1 MFLDITNR
9 KLAELARAESEERLQ
24 LALSSSGVVFWQW
37 VKSRQKIIFDGSA
50 STLFGLPPETRYLD
64 ATTFLNLIL
73 EEDRT
78 AFEKSIGQAFETF
91 EHYATD
97 IRIVRRGQVRW
108 IQVRGKVALEDGIQV
123 INGVFL
129 DITERKLIELRLREL
144 NEAQKRFVS
153 DAAHELRAPLTAIQG
168 NLELVRLYPQMEGQ
182 EQLDAIGDAEREA
195 ARLGRLVADLLT
207 LARGD
212 RGVEM
217 VDDDLRLD
225 EVLQEAWRS
234 ALPLGRN
241 HQMQLL
247 TLESCTVLGDRD
259 RIKQLTLILLE
270 NAFKYTPPDG
280 KITLEL
286 KCLDGHGEFRIS
298 DNGVGS
304 AETDLERVFERF
316 YRTDEARV
324 RGEDPGGTGLGLS
337 IGKWIAE
344 LHGGKVWL
352 EPANGGGTV
361 AVVRLPR
368 LEVEVL
374 SARAKS

>member
-1 MFLDITNR
+1 N
-9 KLAELARAESEERLQ
+9 
-24 LALSSSGVVFWQW
+24 SSGVVFWQW
-37 VKSRQKIIFDGSA
+37 VESRQKIIFDGLASA
-50 STLFGLPPETRYLD
+50 LFGLPPETRYMD
-64 ATTFLNLIL
+64 ASTFLNLIL

-78 AFEKSIGQAFETF
+78 TFERSIQQAFETL
-91 EHYATD
+91 ERHATD
-97 IRIVRRGQVRW
+97 IRILRRGQIRW
-108 IQVRGKVALEDGIQV
+108 VQVRGKVALEDSIQV

-153 DAAHELRAPLTAIQG
+153 DAAHELRAPLTSIQG
-168 NLELVRLYPQMEGQ
+168 NLELVRLYPQMPPD
-182 EQLDAIGDAEREA
+182 EQLGAIGDAEREA

-217 VDDDLRLD
+217 MEDDLKLD

-241 HQMQLL
+241 HWMELL
-247 TLESCTVLGDRD
+247 TLEACRVLGDRD
-259 RIKQLTLILLE
+259 RLKQLTLILLE
-270 NAFKYTPPDG
+270 NALKYTPPDG

-286 KCLDGHGEFRIS
+286 KCLEGHVEFRVS
-298 DNGVGS
+298 DNGVGI

-352 EPANGGGTV
+352 ERADAGGTV

-368 LEVEVL
+368 LELEG
-374 SARAKS
+374 